1 MKTSLPNSNIAEQV
15 ILSYLLLNKPK
26 NEIILNR
33 ISTEMFYSINH
44 KIIYETILDLK
55 KKNIEVNFDTVCSN
69 LESSNHDN
77 LSNFESI
84 LTDLINQSIRVGE
97 LESYLILLLDKYLRR
112 SLIFSVNNVSRLAYD
127 NSLSLETIFDQAEQ
141 LLFNVTQKK
150 NLI

>member
-150 NLI
+150 PN